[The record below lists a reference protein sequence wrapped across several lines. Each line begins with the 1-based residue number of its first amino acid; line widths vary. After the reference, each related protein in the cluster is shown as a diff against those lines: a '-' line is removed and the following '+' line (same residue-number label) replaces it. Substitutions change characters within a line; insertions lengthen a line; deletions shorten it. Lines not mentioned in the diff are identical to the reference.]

1 MIVLNIP
8 TCHETKI
15 SGKVIMCVC
24 VRVCVKTFDNVL
36 KLKALIWEKTV
47 TDGNEFS
54 HEIKRSNFGI
64 LYYSIKNLL

>member
-1 MIVLNIP
+1 
-8 TCHETKI
+8 
-15 SGKVIMCVC
+15 MCVC